1 MIFADIIVDVSVK
14 SLDRPFQYLVPEEMV
29 ADAVIG
35 ASVIIPFG
43 KGNREMKGYII
54 GLSGTAKYDIHKT
67 KSVLRV
73 EKQGVVAESHL
84 LSLAYWIKENFGG
97 TMNDAIKAVMPVR
110 KEVKEKVAR
119 HIIPA
124 LSRKEMEQ
132 KKVYFEQ
139 KHNTARA
146 RILQGLLEQKDY
158 EKGAPYETFLHRFK
172 ATAALLKGLEEKGIL
187 KIVSKQIYR
196 DPLSDNRVV
205 TKAKILNEE
214 QRTIVEQFITDF
226 DAGIRKDYL
235 IHGVT
240 GSGKTEVYMNLID
253 HVLQKGKQA
262 IVLIPE
268 IALTFQTVQ
277 RFYGRFGS
285 KVSIMHSRLSAG
297 ERYDQFVRA
306 KRGEIQ
312 IMIGPRS
319 ALFTPFSNLGLIVI
333 DEEHESSYQSDSP
346 PKYHAREVAVQRAKM
361 LHASVVMGSA
371 TPSLEAY
378 YRCQMGEYSLMT
390 LTKRVGNAQMAE
402 VEIADLRAELKAR
415 NFSIFSRRLQEE
427 IKVRLQKREQIILFI
442 NRRGYAGF
450 VSCRECGEVIQCDSC
465 SVAMKP
471 HEYKGKVSILKC
483 HYCGAQKQM
492 PKVCP
497 SCGSKYIG
505 TFGLGTQQVEEMIHK
520 HFPEARVLRMD
531 ADTTSGKEGHSRI
544 LQQFAQQ
551 KADILVGTQMIVK
564 GHDFENVTLV
574 GILAADLSLNTGSY
588 RAAERTFA
596 LLAQACG
603 RAGRGKK
610 AGKVI
615 LQTYQPDHYSIQCAA
630 AQDYKAFY
638 RQEIAKRQMLQYPPI
653 SNILEVLVFSE
664 KEEKAAMLAEVLKSK
679 TISYHDMIVLGPNDA
694 PIAKLRDVYRKIL
707 YIRSKDYQMLC
718 NVKDHFEKF
727 MQTSHMYNDCRITF
741 TFNNES

>member
-1 MIFADIIVDVSVK
+1 
-14 SLDRPFQYLVPEEMV
+14 
-29 ADAVIG
+29 
-35 ASVIIPFG
+35 
-43 KGNREMKGYII
+43 
-54 GLSGTAKYDIHKT
+54 
-67 KSVLRV
+67 
-73 EKQGVVAESHL
+73 
-84 LSLAYWIKENFGG
+84 
-97 TMNDAIKAVMPVR
+97 
-110 KEVKEKVAR
+110 
-119 HIIPA
+119 
-124 LSRKEMEQ
+124 
-132 KKVYFEQ
+132 
-139 KHNTARA
+139 
-146 RILQGLLEQKDY
+146 
-158 EKGAPYETFLHRFK
+158 
-172 ATAALLKGLEEKGIL
+172 
-187 KIVSKQIYR
+187 
-196 DPLSDNRVV
+196 
-205 TKAKILNEE
+205 
-214 QRTIVEQFITDF
+214 
-226 DAGIRKDYL
+226 
-235 IHGVT
+235 
-240 GSGKTEVYMNLID
+240 
-253 HVLQKGKQA
+253 
-262 IVLIPE
+262 
-268 IALTFQTVQ
+268 
-277 RFYGRFGS
+277 
-285 KVSIMHSRLSAG
+285 MHSRLSAG

-378 YRCQMGEYSLMT
+378 YRCQTGEYSLMT
-390 LTKRVGNAQMAE
+390 LTKRAGNAQMAE

-520 HFPEARVLRMD
+520 HFPGARVLRMD